1 VLLDKM
7 VAAGTADKE
16 ALGKLGQASGTAV
29 VMTQDQAKKAADYVG
44 ANWSI
49 ELP

>member
-1 VLLDKM
+1 M
-7 VAAGTADKE
+7 VKDGTVDQE
-16 ALGKLGQASGTAV
+16 ALGKLGEASGTAV
-29 VMTQDQAKKAADYVG
+29 VMTQEQAKKAGDYVG